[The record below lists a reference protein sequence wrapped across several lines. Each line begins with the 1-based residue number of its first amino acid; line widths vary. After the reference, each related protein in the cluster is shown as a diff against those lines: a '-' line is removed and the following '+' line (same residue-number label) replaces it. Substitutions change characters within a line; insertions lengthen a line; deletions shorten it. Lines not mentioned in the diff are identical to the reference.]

1 VQYTISYDISSFA
14 MTAGAIQL
22 LIGSSQGAS
31 DLLAQNITANGSFS
45 HNFTA
50 STAVTWVKFY
60 ATNVTNGQ
68 FDLDNVSIPGTVPV
82 VIKEGGFAQLIS
94 GSADNWEV
102 VRAWL
107 YDLGFIRDPYRT
119 PILSDLEKE
128 YGIFTDT
135 NLAEAERR
143 DKLAAVKYARAGT
156 GTIDDLQTALDR
168 AFPDAGFVVYNNCPV
183 QDPGGVVS
191 DNLVLDGDMEQT
203 AATPPW
209 IVGNS
214 ATLTKDVADPKT
226 GLRNLRIARNA
237 VNNPYAEQ
245 VGIMDVGKE
254 YRFRGWAKSDGNAYP
269 TLSVAG
275 QLVWQGTLSTDWQYF
290 DVTDVTISSGT
301 LQLISTTSTGT
312 EYTEWDEISITE
324 TGVLI
329 VNGQIFNLYTDYIA
343 GAGEL
348 AALCGQPTSNPGDPG
363 PLAGDNYGI
372 AKNQLEY
379 TIPTDSKSWPLI
391 FFVGGQARYYSLLVD
406 GDMDRS
412 DVAAWSVGNAATLT
426 KPSTSPK
433 NGPYNLRVTS
443 TLTWGDARQTI
454 LTIGNSYRAIG
465 WMRSDGTTEA
475 RVLEQNTILD
485 STLSTSWTKFD
496 VTFTATGTLFR
507 LVGSGAT
514 WAEFDDVQVIPQGTS
529 INQMEAGEALSQ
541 CGEPL
546 AYAGAY
552 AGEIISIDR
561 ISVSEDRQPDLE
573 RLILGIKPM
582 HSWCLLFVDYT

>member
-1 VQYTISYDISSFA
+1 

-60 ATNVTNGQ
+60 ATNVTSGQ

-107 YDLGFIRDPYRT
+107 YDLGFVRDPYRT

-391 FFVGGQARYYSLLVD
+391 FFVGGQARYYSLLID

-412 DVAAWSVGNAATLT
+412 DVAAWTAVSSAVLT
-426 KPSTSPK
+426 KPTTDPK
-433 NGPYNLRVTS
+433 QGPRCLRVAY
-443 TLTWGDARQTI
+443 GGIFAPNAAQTP
-454 LTIGNSYRAIG
+454 LTIGNDYRVLG
-465 WMRSDGTTEA
+465 WMRGDGVA
-475 RVLEQNTILD
+475 SIPRVRSGAPYLATGTSSNT
-485 STLSTSWTKFD
+485 WQKFD
-496 VTFTATGTLFR
+496 VTFTATSATIAFYNFTS
-507 LVGSGAT
+507 SGYC
-514 WAEFDDVQVIPQGTS
+514 EFDDVQVIPQGTS